1 MSGQEEG
8 RDAGDTRADR
18 NAGPVLA
25 AFVLLRRV
33 GGASG
38 GSGPDAEPCVPP
50 LVDLLA
56 DPLDETL
63 GYRAVIVAAKFVVRC
78 RCGCDVLAGTLIHGE
93 KIHLDYRIRPCPDG
107 AQITRVKYRVV
118 TYPVLLTGALSCAAT
133 GCQAR
138 GGRLVRLA
146 GTVAQA
152 GAAARTAGRRAGMP
166 CRQRARRM
174 KASVLVIVLK
184 RDLKLSAVSDRPAS
198 STWMSCS
205 TTSATRR
212 SRIVC
217 PAVLTASAP
226 ASSHQGLL

>member
-8 RDAGDTRADR
+8 RDAGNTRADR

-38 GSGPDAEPCVPP
+38 GSVPDAEPGVHP

-152 GAAARTAGRRAGMP
+152 GAAASTAGRGGRVWGAGRGGGGGGESGGAAWGDALPSTRASDEGFSP
-166 CRQRARRM
+166 
-174 KASVLVIVLK
+174 
-184 RDLKLSAVSDRPAS
+184 RDR
-198 STWMSCS
+198 T
-205 TTSATRR
+205 
-212 SRIVC
+212 
-217 PAVLTASAP
+217 
-226 ASSHQGLL
+226 